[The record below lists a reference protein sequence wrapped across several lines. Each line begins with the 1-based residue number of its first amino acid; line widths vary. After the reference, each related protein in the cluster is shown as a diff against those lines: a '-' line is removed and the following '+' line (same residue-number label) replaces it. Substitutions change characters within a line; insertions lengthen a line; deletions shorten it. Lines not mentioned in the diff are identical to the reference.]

1 MTLEGTNLRSVPGYN
16 AIMSNVAATPA
27 VRISQLVKKFRGASD
42 LALNGLDLCITE
54 GEFFGL
60 LGPNGSGKTTTI
72 SIACGLLR
80 PTAGEVRVCG
90 LPVRHNPTQVKRQ
103 IGLVPQDV
111 ALYGQLTLEENL
123 RYFGAMHGLHG
134 TRLRERIS
142 ACLGTAQ
149 LERFADRRVAT
160 FSGGMRRRANIAV
173 GIVHRPRV
181 LFLDEP
187 TVGVDPQSRNVIFEN
202 LQELHE
208 SGITLIYTTHYMEEA
223 QQLCSRLAIMDRGAV
238 VSEGTSEELIGR
250 TPGCRTLGDVFLSK
264 TGKQLRE

>member
-1 MTLEGTNLRSVPGYN
+1 
-16 AIMSNVAATPA
+16 MSHAAATPA
-27 VRISQLVKKFRGASD
+27 VRISQLVKRFRGASD
-42 LALNGLDLCITE
+42 LALSGLDLTIAE

-90 LPVRHNPTQVKRQ
+90 LPVRHNPTQVQQQ

-123 RYFGAMHGLHG
+123 RYFGAMHGLRG
-134 TRLRERIS
+134 SRLRERMNVS
-142 ACLGTAQ
+142 LATAQ

-208 SGITLIYTTHYMEEA
+208 SGITLIYTTQYMEEA

-250 TPGCRTLGDVFLSK
+250 TPGCRTLGDVFLNL

>member
-1 MTLEGTNLRSVPGYN
+1 
-16 AIMSNVAATPA
+16 MSHAAATPA
-27 VRISQLVKKFRGASD
+27 VRISQLVKRFRGASD
-42 LALNGLDLCITE
+42 LALNGLDLTITE

-80 PTAGEVRVCG
+80 PTAGEVRVSG
-90 LPVRHNPTQVKRQ
+90 LPVRLNRKQVKQQ

-111 ALYGQLTLEENL
+111 ALYGNLTLEENL
-123 RYFGAMHGLHG
+123 RYFGAMHGLQG
-134 TRLRERIS
+134 SRLRERMTV
-142 ACLGTAQ
+142 CLRTTQ
-149 LERFADRRVAT
+149 LEHCADRRVAT

-187 TVGVDPQSRNVIFEN
+187 TVGVDPQSRNVIFDN

-208 SGITLIYTTHYMEEA
+208 SGTTLIYTTHYMEEA
-223 QQLCSRLAIMDRGAV
+223 QQLCSRLAIMDRGAI
-238 VSEGTSEELIGR
+238 VSEGTSEELIRR
-250 TPGCRTLGDVFLSK
+250 TPGCGTLGDVFLAL